1 MATAGKLTRVGLV
14 KHLVDRLG
22 YTKKDAT
29 LLVNTFFRSMTEALL
44 SGEGVELRGFGSFR
58 VRSRAP
64 RMGRN
69 PRNGQPVHVPAKQ
82 VVYFKIGKEMRDKLA
97 GPKEKE
103 GGGGQAPQEPESH
116 MEV

>member
-1 MATAGKLTRVGLV
+1 MATTGKLTRVGLARY
-14 KHLVDRLG
+14 LVDRLG

-64 RMGRN
+64 RTGRN

-82 VVYFKIGKEMRDKLA
+82 VVYFKIGKEMREKLVA
-97 GPKEKE
+97 AKE
-103 GGGGQAPQEPESH
+103 GGDGQVPREADAQADE
-116 MEV
+116 